1 MNSWGLDSG
10 QVTQL
15 GRGGTQLEWLYSLA
29 IPQYFT
35 PFKKIHLFLK
45 ILLQLIYH
53 VLISA
58 V

>member
-1 MNSWGLDSG
+1 MSGWGLDLG

-15 GRGGTQLEWLYSLA
+15 GRDGTQLEWLYSLA

-53 VLISA
+53 VFISA
-58 V
+58 M